1 MIILHRKPDDP
12 FAAEVERVLKDLVV
26 AYKTREYD
34 EGASKETTPEY
45 ELPFIQENG
54 TLVTGRERIKKYLD
68 ELSEEL
74 RQQRMVTGDG
84 CYIDPETGKI
94 CSG

>member
-12 FAAEVERVLKDLVV
+12 FAAEIERVLEELVV
-26 AYKTREYD
+26 AHKTRNYEED
-34 EGASKETTPEY
+34 ASNDAPAQY

-68 ELSEEL
+68 ELSAEL

-84 CYIDPETGKI
+84 CYIDPETGKV
-94 CSG
+94 C